1 MALLEIRDVSSGYGE
16 LQIIWNAALA
26 VEQGQ
31 LTALVGS
38 NGAGKT
44 TLLRTIVGQIKPRQ
58 GEVWF
63 EGQDVSRLPSYQKA
77 EMGLIL
83 VPEGRQLFT
92 EMSVRENM
100 EMGATPRRGRGKMN
114 ANMERCFTLFPRLKE
129 RATQKAG
136 TLSGGE
142 QQMLAVSRGIMSD
155 PKVLMIDE
163 LSLGLA
169 PVLTLDLFQSLRKL
183 RAEGITV
190 LLVEQNVRM
199 ALKVSD
205 YTYVLSEGKV
215 EMHGPSREVEQD
227 EAVRASYLGL

>member
-1 MALLEIRDVSSGYGE
+1 MALLELRDLSSGYGE
-16 LQIIWNAALA
+16 LQIVWNANLA

-44 TLLRTIVGQIKPRQ
+44 TLLRTVVGQIKPRQ
-58 GEVWF
+58 GQVLF
-63 EGQDVSRLPSYQKA
+63 NGQDVSRLPSYQKA
-77 EMGLIL
+77 EMGLIM

-100 EMGATPRRGRGKMN
+100 EMGATPRRGRGKMD
-114 ANMERCFTLFPRLKE
+114 ANLERCFTLFPRLKE

-142 QQMLAVSRGIMSD
+142 QQMLAVARGIMSD
-155 PKVLMIDE
+155 PQVLMIDE

-183 RAEGITV
+183 RAEGITI

-205 YTYVLSEGKV
+205 YAYVLSEGKV
-215 EMHGPSREVEQD
+215 EMHGPSAVIEQD

>member
-1 MALLEIRDVSSGYGE
+1 MTLLELRDLSSGYGE
-16 LQIIWNAALA
+16 LQIVWNASMT

-44 TLLRTIVGQIKPRQ
+44 TLLRTVVGQIKPRQ
-58 GEVWF
+58 GQVVF
-63 EGQDVSRLPSYQKA
+63 NGQDVSRLPSYQKA
-77 EMGLIL
+77 EMGLIM

-92 EMSVRENM
+92 DMTVRENM
-100 EMGATPRRGRGKMN
+100 EMGATPKHGRAKMN
-114 ANMERCFTLFPRLKE
+114 SNLERCFTLFPRLKE
-129 RATQKAG
+129 RSAQKAG

-142 QQMLAVSRGIMSD
+142 QQMLAVARGIMSD
-155 PKVLMIDE
+155 PQVLMIDE

-183 RAEGITV
+183 RAEGITI

-205 YTYVLSEGKV
+205 YAYVLSEGKV
-215 EMHGPSREVEQD
+215 EMHGPSTVIEQD
-227 EAVRASYLGL
+227 EAVRASYLGV